1 MKIFGISAKL
11 LSASMLAAAMADIG
25 LAAEAENQDLT
36 ILRLKKIIAEQSMAA
51 LLEYEKV
58 REYERIRSNYERLLR
73 DIFELEKKEKAR
85 DGKQ

>member
-1 MKIFGISAKL
+1 
-11 LSASMLAAAMADIG
+11 MLAAAMADIG